1 MDDQM
6 FEAFNRKLMERFL
19 VSEDRDLEFQFSA
32 RDLRDGSLRVALPQ
46 IRVVYH
52 LMDKVVIEVLVMVNA
67 LALKLAGKAVQKAG
81 QSRIELS
88 YQIIEP
94 ADEVA
99 MSEGL
104 WELTYTIDNLPGIE
118 YFKFEFISGR

>member
-1 MDDQM
+1 MDDP
-6 FEAFNRKLMERFL
+6 FEEFNRKLMERFL

-32 RDLRDGSLRVALPQ
+32 RDLRDGNLRVAQPQ
-46 IRVVYH
+46 SRVVYH

-67 LALKLAGKAVQKAG
+67 LAVRLAGKAVQKAD
-81 QSRIELS
+81 QTRVELS

-94 ADEVA
+94 TDEVA

-104 WELTYTIDNLPGIE
+104 WELTYTFDTLPGIE
-118 YFKFEFISGR
+118 YFTFEFIGGG